1 MIRVLDV
8 LYLNCNP
15 AVHAWRSLPRS
26 GHTNRDEANAYVC
39 PLTSLICKSNL
50 NLNTFAS
57 ADRIT
62 SSGKS
67 FHGSTI
73 LDVKLCL
80 HNSSRFLFL
89 YSFMEFLLPGLL
101 LNLKKSVG
109 YVLDLSFRILY
120 TWIIS
125 AR

>member
-1 MIRVLDV
+1 MIRR
-8 LYLNCNP
+8 P
-15 AVHAWRSLPRS
+15 PRS
-26 GHTNRDEANAYVC
+26 TLFPYTTLFRSANAYVC
-39 PLTSLICKSNL
+39 PLTSLICKSNQI
-50 NLNTFAS
+50 LNTFAS

-80 HNSSRFLFL
+80 HNSSRFLFV
-89 YSFMEFLLPGLL
+89 YSFMEFLLPSLL

-120 TWIIS
+120 TWNMS
-125 AR
+125 AQ